1 SDGLGIAVVQSSAI
15 PFDLA
20 EVLSRPKADTFMQMM
35 HRRGLRWHQFVI
47 GGRRE
52 LGLKLPLELDLRPR
66 WAVTLAKSS
75 NCIRVAKVKWD
86 RVDSRNAE
94 DFLGWVKDQLSAA
107 SARGLVLVLDLS
119 GLSYISSAG
128 LRALIVAR
136 RESGLDTPLVLT
148 APSSPALEQFTL

>member
-1 SDGLGIAVVQSSAI
+1 
-15 PFDLA
+15 
-20 EVLSRPKADTFMQMM
+20 
-35 HRRGLRWHQFVI
+35 
-47 GGRRE
+47 
-52 LGLKLPLELDLRPR
+52 LKLPLELDLRPR

-136 RESGLDTPLVLT
+136 REWGLDTPLVLT
-148 APSSPALEQFTL
+148 APSSPALEQFTLARVDQMFSLYPDIASVCEAFGEEVVD